1 MAYQS
6 AAIGISRRPAKENKQ
21 GGVTLIEM
29 ALITPVF
36 LMLMIGVIEM
46 SMAYFANMT
55 MQHAVREGARYAI
68 TGSKD
73 RDPASANRQ
82 RYQAVIQQM
91 KESSMGMYDKV
102 SPVISVNGSTQAGAD
117 MFGAAGDIV
126 VISVDC
132 HWRFATPM
140 VKALFKDGKA
150 HFVVAATMR
159 NERFDGL

>member
-68 TGSKD
+68 TGS
-73 RDPASANRQ
+73 RTAIRPAPTGSATRRSFNR
-82 RYQAVIQQM
+82 
-91 KESSMGMYDKV
+91 
-102 SPVISVNGSTQAGAD
+102 
-117 MFGAAGDIV
+117 
-126 VISVDC
+126 
-132 HWRFATPM
+132 
-140 VKALFKDGKA
+140 
-150 HFVVAATMR
+150 
-159 NERFDGL
+159 